1 MRGLVLATLLA
12 CNALAGWAQ
21 DAPAAIRAV
30 ISGQIAAFRA
40 DDFAAAFGFASP
52 AIREMF
58 GSPERFGQMVR
69 EGYPMVL
76 RPSDVRFAALDDRD
90 GRKVQSVLLTDQAG
104 ALHVLEYEMV
114 PFEGGW
120 RINGV
125 RLRKAGDSG
134 A

>member
-1 MRGLVLATLLA
+1 
-12 CNALAGWAQ
+12 
-21 DAPAAIRAV
+21 
-30 ISGQIAAFRA
+30 
-40 DDFAAAFGFASP
+40 
-52 AIREMF
+52 
-58 GSPERFGQMVR
+58 MVR

-76 RPSDVRFAALDDRD
+76 RPADVRFAALDDRD